1 MLFRSTRSLAFAICG
16 TAFGLTKE
24 VTSILSAPAS
34 IIFDVCGLSFKHF
47 VLFFAVVFVSAYLG
61 FMPTVTI
68 YSNSAGAFTATTFVG
83 SVAFLMAVGGVFFW
97 LGNTIPILNN
107 YLGGACLL
115 PLLGASLMN
124 YLGLVPEPLAKTWL
138 PMMVGR

>member
-1 MLFRSTRSLAFAICG
+1 MLVSVFPSAKNIINAIPTVKRS
-16 TAFGLTKE
+16 
-24 VTSILSAPAS
+24 
-34 IIFDVCGLSFKHF
+34 IFDVCGLSFKHF
-47 VLFFAVVFVSAYLG
+47 VLFFAVVFASAYLG

-107 YLGGACLL
+107 YLGGAVFCH
-115 PLLGASLMN
+115 S
-124 YLGLVPEPLAKTWL
+124 LVPL
-138 PMMVGR
+138 

>member
-1 MLFRSTRSLAFAICG
+1 MRTFIQAFCTVFRRCFA
-16 TAFGLTKE
+16 
-24 VTSILSAPAS
+24 
-34 IIFDVCGLSFKHF
+34 
-47 VLFFAVVFVSAYLG
+47 SAYLG

-124 YLGLVPEPLAKTWL
+124 YLGLVPEPLANGVRMVMKGGFRICTL
-138 PMMVGR
+138 PCSLSDLFL

>member
-1 MLFRSTRSLAFAICG
+1 
-16 TAFGLTKE
+16 
-24 VTSILSAPAS
+24 
-34 IIFDVCGLSFKHF
+34 
-47 VLFFAVVFVSAYLG
+47 
-61 FMPTVTI
+61 MPTVTI

-124 YLGLVPEPLAKTWL
+124 YLGLVPEPLANGVR
-138 PMMVGR
+138 MVMKGGFQDMYVAMLLIGSVLVMDRKLILSAPCLYLLN